1 MPVGVNVNDN
11 KLLERSVGDLAKT
24 TRTASTGVARYT
36 ERCFSWST
44 AVAAAQ
50 TLFDPRKGQAPGLR
64 LGSLNRR
71 GLRGFLG
78 GFGGLGR
85 TVLMQGGHEGLGM
98 VGRKRSI
105 SEINMRTPVAAE
117 LVLPNRDR
125 RSVSTPP
132 AEIAAQKILGAEPGS

>member
-1 MPVGVNVNDN
+1 M
-11 KLLERSVGDLAKT
+11 
-24 TRTASTGVARYT
+24 
-36 ERCFSWST
+36 
-44 AVAAAQ
+44 
-50 TLFDPRKGQAPGLR
+50 R

-78 GFGGLGR
+78 GVGGLGR
-85 TVLMQGGHEGLGM
+85 TVLMHGGHGGLGM

-105 SEINMRTPVAAE
+105 SEINMWTPVAAE

-132 AEIAAQKILGAEPGS
+132 AEIAAQKISGAKPGS